1 VIEIVPWS
9 HLVMGLGAIV
19 VVAGVIQVFLQTID
33 VQRGRRG
40 RIWSRFR
47 LRSWSSIWPG
57 MIMVVI
63 GALLLGVGPLVDAL

>member
-9 HLVMGLGAIV
+9 HLVMSLGAIV
-19 VVAGVIQVFLQTID
+19 VVAGVIQVFLQTLD
-33 VQRGRRG
+33 LQRGRRG
-40 RIWSRFR
+40 RIQSRFR

-63 GALLLGVGPLVDAL
+63 GALLLGIGPLVDAL

>member
-9 HLVMGLGAIV
+9 HLVMSLGAIIV
-19 VVAGVIQVFLQTID
+19 VGGVIQVFLQTID

-40 RIWSRFR
+40 QIRSGFR

-63 GALLLGVGPLVDAL
+63 GALLLGMGPLVDAL